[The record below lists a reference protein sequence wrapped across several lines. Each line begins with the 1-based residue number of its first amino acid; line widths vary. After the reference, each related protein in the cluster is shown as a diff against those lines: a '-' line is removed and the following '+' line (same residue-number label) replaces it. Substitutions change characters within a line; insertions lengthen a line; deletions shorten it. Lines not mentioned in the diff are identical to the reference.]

1 MLSSEEEGGVLLTFN
16 SAGNG
21 QVLLGAEEAGGVL
34 HVLNEIGERVAGIS
48 TDDDGNG
55 VMGVYNRNG
64 EGRTLEPRPQ

>member
-34 HVLNEIGERVAGIS
+34 HVLNKIGERVAGIS
-48 TDDDGNG
+48 IDDDGNG
-55 VMGVYNRNG
+55 YVGAFNRKG
-64 EGRTLEPRPQ
+64 KGRTLRPGN